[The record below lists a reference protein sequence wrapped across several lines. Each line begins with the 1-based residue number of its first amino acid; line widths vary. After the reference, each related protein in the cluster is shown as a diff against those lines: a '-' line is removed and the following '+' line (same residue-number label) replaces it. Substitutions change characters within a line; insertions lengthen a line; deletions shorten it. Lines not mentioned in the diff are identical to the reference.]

1 MGIIK
6 AYESRAVSLRTAEIQ
21 NQCTILCDQL
31 NSYNYLVDNSS
42 EVVNAS
48 LTQLTNIY
56 NGRVMIV
63 NRELTVIKDTYALDE
78 GKTIVS
84 ENVIRCMKGES
95 TNYYDKK
102 NRYIEVT
109 SPITESGSEEI
120 TGVMLASVSTDTIE
134 DSLRIFYTKGRGI
147 LWIIGIL
154 MLAFSVLVA
163 YLLVQP
169 LGKIRNDIENI
180 TEGFE
185 DEELHVNT
193 YRETRQISEAFN
205 KLLGRLK
212 TVDASRE
219 EFVSNVSHELKTPLA
234 SMKVLADSLLTQRDV
249 PAELYREF
257 MTDIAEEID
266 RENKIITD
274 LLSLVKMTRTST
286 DINVEE
292 VDINAVLELLLKR
305 LGPIAS
311 RAEVKLIFESR
322 RPVSA
327 EVDEVKLTLALSNL
341 VENGI
346 KYNNRGGWVKV
357 ILDADHQ
364 YFTVEVSDSGAGI
377 PQESIE
383 HIYERFYRVDKSHS
397 KEIGGTGLG
406 LAITR
411 SAILRHRG
419 SITVNSEEGVGTVF
433 TVKIPLTY
441 IA

>member
-42 EVVNAS
+42 EVVNVS

-193 YRETRQISEAFN
+193 
-205 KLLGRLK
+205 
-212 TVDASRE
+212 
-219 EFVSNVSHELKTPLA
+219 
-234 SMKVLADSLLTQRDV
+234 
-249 PAELYREF
+249 
-257 MTDIAEEID
+257 
-266 RENKIITD
+266 
-274 LLSLVKMTRTST
+274 
-286 DINVEE
+286 
-292 VDINAVLELLLKR
+292 
-305 LGPIAS
+305 
-311 RAEVKLIFESR
+311 
-322 RPVSA
+322 
-327 EVDEVKLTLALSNL
+327 
-341 VENGI
+341 
-346 KYNNRGGWVKV
+346 
-357 ILDADHQ
+357 
-364 YFTVEVSDSGAGI
+364 
-377 PQESIE
+377 
-383 HIYERFYRVDKSHS
+383 
-397 KEIGGTGLG
+397 
-406 LAITR
+406 
-411 SAILRHRG
+411 
-419 SITVNSEEGVGTVF
+419 
-433 TVKIPLTY
+433 
-441 IA
+441 